1 MCLTWSL
8 GEYGETSD
16 GVKKLLD
23 QLVESRVTSL
33 GLRMG
38 SLEASKEMRQV
49 TDYLRPLC
57 VLMSSAFWIGCCNS
71 RRGTRP
77 GWQEK
82 TVGKER
88 STPGWRGKLNGSS
101 FP

>member
-1 MCLTWSL
+1 MLDL
-8 GEYGETSD
+8 VFGAYGETSD

-57 VLMSSAFWIGCCNS
+57 VLMSSAF
-71 RRGTRP
+71 
-77 GWQEK
+77 
-82 TVGKER
+82 
-88 STPGWRGKLNGSS
+88 
-101 FP
+101 

>member
-1 MCLTWSL
+1 MGRGDFCLLPVSGICSSRHTQIQISL
-8 GEYGETSD
+8 LALYSRSDEGENVLDLVFGAYGETSD

-57 VLMSSAFWIGCCNS
+57 VLMSSAFWI
-71 RRGTRP
+71 
-77 GWQEK
+77 
-82 TVGKER
+82 
-88 STPGWRGKLNGSS
+88 
-101 FP
+101 

>member
-1 MCLTWSL
+1 M
-8 GEYGETSD
+8 
-16 GVKKLLD
+16 
-23 QLVESRVTSL
+23 TSL

-38 SLEASKEMRQV
+38 SHEASKEMRQV

-88 STPGWRGKLNGSS
+88 STPGWRGKLLLGVERYQKQKYPVYSGTS
-101 FP
+101 

>member
-33 GLRMG
+33 VQPWMG

-57 VLMSSAFWIGCCNS
+57 VLMSSAF
-71 RRGTRP
+71 
-77 GWQEK
+77 
-82 TVGKER
+82 
-88 STPGWRGKLNGSS
+88 
-101 FP
+101 